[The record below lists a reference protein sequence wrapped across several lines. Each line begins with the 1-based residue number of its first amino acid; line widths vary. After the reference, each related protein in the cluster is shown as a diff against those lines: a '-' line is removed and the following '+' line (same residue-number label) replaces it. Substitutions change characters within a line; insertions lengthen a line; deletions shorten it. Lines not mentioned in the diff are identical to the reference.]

1 MKKDEAKKIYE
12 EGCEL
17 YLQLF
22 LQKHG
27 YLMTEGP
34 WWWTYQK
41 PGSAL
46 VINGKYIIHMIDIRH
61 DIDNDISE
69 EKLKPWLEYNAQ
81 LKEMNLVPSFYEQWL
96 NNTLTYSIHDIEY
109 ISRLKNKVEAA
120 QLELDKELYRLR
132 NR

>member
-1 MKKDEAKKIYE
+1 MKKDEAKKLYE

-22 LQKHG
+22 FQKHG
-27 YLMTEGP
+27 YLMQEGP

-46 VINGKYIIHMIDIRH
+46 VINGKYIIQMIDIRH

-69 EKLKPWLEYNAQ
+69 EKLRPWLDYNAQ
-81 LKEMNLVPSFYEQWL
+81 LKEMGLVPSFYEQWL

-109 ISRLKNKVEAA
+109 IFRLKNKVEAA